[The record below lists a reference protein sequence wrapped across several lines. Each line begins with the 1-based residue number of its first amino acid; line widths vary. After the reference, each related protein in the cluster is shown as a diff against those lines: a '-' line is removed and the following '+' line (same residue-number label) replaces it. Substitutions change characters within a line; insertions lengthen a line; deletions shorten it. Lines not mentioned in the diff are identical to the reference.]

1 MDNAEIHNTAW
12 EDALDEAMSRFEQ
25 GEELNNQQFEE
36 LVAEL
41 EARVRQAEEMQK
53 DDPRTQKIEAL
64 RERAAKLAQ
73 SAALGTG
80 PTDQVSSVLAG
91 LTGSNATAEPKA

>member
-1 MDNAEIHNTAW
+1 MNNAEIHDKAW

-41 EARVRQAEEMQK
+41 EARAHAAAEMPQ
-53 DDPRTQKIEAL
+53 DDPRTSKIEAL

-73 SAALGTG
+73 SAAIGTG

-91 LTGSNATAEPKA
+91 LTGSNASAEDKA